1 MMDDPTRHLTQPVP
15 EAVSAEAGFV
25 SPTAL
30 FDLLS
35 PSAWLFDIVR
45 ALTNVDVLGEFVSP
59 FSGHWTMASAY
70 GDALS
75 KLSLCLGDVSTDVQA
90 TATAMDGMWDGNAS
104 DAAYLYFAQAA
115 GSLSG
120 HAQALQRASVEYK
133 SLARAMWHLME
144 SMKGLLQTLLDRA
157 ARAAL
162 YALAGT
168 LTAETG
174 VGAVVGY
181 GLAAYEIAQ
190 ILRIVARVTL
200 IATAAES
207 IVFGFGAFV
216 STATKDVEDV
226 APLRP
231 ISNPLSF
238 AMVR

>member
-1 MMDDPTRHLTQPVP
+1 MMDDPTRHLTTAVP
-15 EAVSAEAGFV
+15 ETESVQAGFA

-30 FDLLS
+30 FDLFS
-35 PSAWLFDIVR
+35 PSAWLFDIVK

-59 FSGHWTMASAY
+59 LSGHWTLVSAY

-75 KLSLCLGDVSTDVQA
+75 KLSLCLRDVSTDVQT
-90 TATAMDGMWDGNAS
+90 TASTLDSAWDGNAS
-104 DAAYLYFAQAA
+104 DAAYVYFAQAA

-120 HAQALQRASVEYK
+120 HAQAVQRASVEYK

-144 SMKGLLQTLLDRA
+144 SMKGLLQALLDRA

-200 IATAAES
+200 ICSAAES
-207 IVFGFGAFV
+207 IVFGFSAFV
-216 STATKDVEDV
+216 STATKEIQDV

-231 ISNPLSF
+231 ISNPLSL
-238 AMVR
+238 AMAR

>member
-1 MMDDPTRHLTQPVP
+1 MMADPSRHLTRPVP
-15 EAVSAEAGFV
+15 EAESVGSGFV

-30 FDLLS
+30 FDLFS
-35 PSAWLFDIVR
+35 PSAWLFEVVR
-45 ALTNVDVLGEFVSP
+45 SFTNVDVLGECVSP
-59 FSGHWTMASAY
+59 LSGHWMMVSAY

-75 KLSLCLGDVSTDVQA
+75 KLSACLRDVSSEVQS
-90 TATAMDGMWDGNAS
+90 TSTTFDGTWDGKAS
-104 DAAYLYFAQAA
+104 DAAYVYFAQAA

-120 HAQALQRASVEYK
+120 HAQALERASVEYR

-144 SMKGLLQTLLDRA
+144 SMKGQLQALLDRA

-168 LTAETG
+168 LTAESG

-190 ILRIVARVTL
+190 IVRLVARVSLVSTV
-200 IATAAES
+200 AES
-207 IVFGFGAFV
+207 VVFGFGAFV
-216 STATKDVEDV
+216 SAASKEIENV

-231 ISNPLSF
+231 ITNPLSL
-238 AMVR
+238 AMAR